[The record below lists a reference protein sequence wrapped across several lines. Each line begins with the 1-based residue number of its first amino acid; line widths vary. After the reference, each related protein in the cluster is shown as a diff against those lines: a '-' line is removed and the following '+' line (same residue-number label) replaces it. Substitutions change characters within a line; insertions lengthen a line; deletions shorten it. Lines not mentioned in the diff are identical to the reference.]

1 MNSTR
6 RTMNRQYAVLGLGI
20 FGSTV
25 AKTLS
30 AYNCEV
36 IALDNDTRCVNRMA
50 DIVTQAMQC
59 DITDIEQL
67 RAAGIQDCDTAI
79 VSMGTHLEESVM
91 AIINLKELGIPYIIA
106 KAKNKR
112 YMQIFSELGANKVI
126 RPEKEMGE
134 QIAKSVLGKSIID
147 IVDLDKEYS
156 IVEIPTQKQWAN
168 KSLIE
173 LDLRRK
179 YGINVVG
186 IRSPKYP
193 HLNVCPD
200 AEYKIEPEDH
210 LVVISDC
217 KTLDKFDF
225 LCEDKA

>member
-1 MNSTR
+1 MKKYTD
-6 RTMNRQYAVLGLGI
+6 RQYAVLGLGI

-30 AYNCEV
+30 RYNCDV
-36 IALDNDTRCVNRMA
+36 IAVDSDIKCVNRMA

-59 DITDIEQL
+59 DITDIDQL
-67 RAAGIQDCDTAI
+67 RAAGIQDCDVAI
-79 VSMGTHLEESVM
+79 VSMGNHLEESVM
-91 AIINLKELGIPYIIA
+91 GIINLKELGIPYIVA

-112 YMQIFSELGANKVI
+112 YMQIFLELGANKVV

-134 QIAKSVLGKSIID
+134 QVAKSVLGKNIID
-147 IVDLDKEYS
+147 IVDLDSEYS
-156 IVEIPTQKQWAN
+156 MVEIPTPKQWVG

-186 IRSPKYP
+186 IRGYLEE

-200 AEYKIEPEDH
+200 AEYRIEAQDH

-217 KTLDKFDF
+217 NTLDRFDF
-225 LCEDKA
+225 LDEL